1 MRWICV
7 LIIFFCS
14 KIAFG
19 LESKSIKQ
27 KLSKLKKQTVSIHN
41 DILKNDDELIKIK
54 IGIEKKQTKK
64 NNF

>member
-1 MRWICV
+1 MDLCINY
-7 LIIFFCS
+7 FFCS

-41 DILKNDDELIKIK
+41 DILKNDDEL
-54 IGIEKKQTKK
+54 KKLKLVLRKTNKK
-64 NNF
+64 K